1 MKKMNSAAAFFIA
14 IFAWCGV
21 ALAQGGPAGPGP
33 VPDPWLVNG
42 PTISYSNGG
51 LAIPQTVTGGG
62 KGIGTINVSGGYYVN
77 GVLQTGLTAIASH
90 NLVCNLTGGSAIPTQ
105 CSWTAFA
112 DVAIGNTNGNLPYR
126 TGGSWGTIST
136 GTSGGTIPLNNT
148 ANTFSAAQV
157 ISLNSGTPPAAIAT
171 AGLNVAGADGTV
183 GRIQVSSFGSISAV
197 TGAYY
202 GGTAASPTQTLSGTQ
217 LTGFNAHAYTGSALV
232 GPIASYRIYAAEN
245 ITATAWGS
253 KACIGTT
260 PATTAAIADSLC
272 QQASGGVTIGIG
284 ATDQGIGTL
293 NLLGALYN
301 NGTAPSGTGAYLR
314 GTAPSMSSPVI
325 TTAFTATGLVKNAD
339 LVSPTITINSTSCT
353 LGASCTISASA
364 GSITVGTTLIG
375 SGTDKRILY
384 DNAGTLGEYSVSGTG
399 TTIPTTTGPT
409 ITGGAFTGITA
420 LGIRS
425 TGAAFDMTIA
435 NTEVLTAGRTLTI
448 TLNDAA
454 RTINLGGNITLG
466 GAFTTTP
473 ANGVT
478 LTTTGATNVTLPV
491 SGTLATLAGTEALT
505 NKTVNGLTITTTTGT
520 LTIASGKTLT
530 YNNSITIGGT
540 DATTMTMPTTSATI
554 ARTDA
559 GQTFTGTQAFATI
572 TASSTITITSASASA
587 VAVGLNGA
595 TNPAFVVDSS
605 TASQAAGLKVTG
617 AATGG
622 TVAIAAIDSGSNTNL
637 TINGKGTGTIG
648 IGSVSTGAVTIT
660 PALTLGSTINKIT
673 LTAPATAATLTIADN
688 KTHVVNNSITLAGT
702 DATTWTGA
710 SVNMTLA
717 ALNIQGQVLA
727 GGATVTS
734 LSLSTGS
741 LTVDCGAR
749 PLQYITGST
758 SAWSFTAP
766 AADGS
771 CMILLTNAGASA
783 VIPSF
788 SGFTV
793 GSNTGG
799 TLTSTA
805 SSKFTVQFWR
815 INGTSAYT
823 IFAHQ

>member
-1 MKKMNSAAAFFIA
+1 M
-14 IFAWCGV
+14 
-21 ALAQGGPAGPGP
+21 
-33 VPDPWLVNG
+33 
-42 PTISYSNGG
+42 
-51 LAIPQTVTGGG
+51 
-62 KGIGTINVSGGYYVN
+62 
-77 GVLQTGLTAIASH
+77 
-90 NLVCNLTGGSAIPTQ
+90 
-105 CSWTAFA
+105 
-112 DVAIGNTNGNLPYR
+112 
-126 TGGSWGTIST
+126 
-136 GTSGGTIPLNNT
+136 
-148 ANTFSAAQV
+148 
-157 ISLNSGTPPAAIAT
+157 
-171 AGLNVAGADGTV
+171 
-183 GRIQVSSFGSISAV
+183 
-197 TGAYY
+197 
-202 GGTAASPTQTLSGTQ
+202 
-217 LTGFNAHAYTGSALV
+217 
-232 GPIASYRIYAAEN
+232 
-245 ITATAWGS
+245 
-253 KACIGTT
+253 
-260 PATTAAIADSLC
+260 
-272 QQASGGVTIGIG
+272 
-284 ATDQGIGTL
+284 
-293 NLLGALYN
+293 
-301 NGTAPSGTGAYLR
+301 
-314 GTAPSMSSPVI
+314 
-325 TTAFTATGLVKNAD
+325 
-339 LVSPTITINSTSCT
+339 
-353 LGASCTISASA
+353 
-364 GSITVGTTLIG
+364 
-375 SGTDKRILY
+375 
-384 DNAGTLGEYSVSGTG
+384 
-399 TTIPTTTGPT
+399 
-409 ITGGAFTGITA
+409 
-420 LGIRS
+420 
-425 TGAAFDMTIA
+425 
-435 NTEVLTAGRTLTI
+435 
-448 TLNDAA
+448 
-454 RTINLGGNITLG
+454 
-466 GAFTTTP
+466 
-473 ANGVT
+473 
-478 LTTTGATNVTLPV
+478 TLPV

-717 ALNIQGQVLA
+717 ALNINGQVLA

-766 AADGS
+766 VADGS